1 MPTRREFTRSLLGGG
16 TALLTS
22 SNLWPADKPAVQGS
36 SQSCDLL
43 VKGGTVIDPGQHL
56 HAELDVA
63 VKDGKILEVSRDFPE
78 SRAREV
84 VSAKD
89 KIVTPGLI
97 DIHVH
102 IYEGVGER
110 GVNADHYCLS
120 RGVTTAVDSGSAGA
134 TTIAGLRKYIISTS
148 ATRLY
153 SSLDSS
159 AIGAVTVIENLEWM
173 DPQLAARAAEDN
185 KPVVVGVTARVP
197 RKDAGVNDLE
207 ILKRAREA
215 AEATHLPMT
224 VHIGDS
230 YSPLKDI
237 LGIMRKGDVLAHC
250 HNNNRHG
257 VLDENGKI
265 LAEVWEARDRGIL
278 FSVAH
283 DTRRF
288 SFDVADTCVQQNLLP
303 DAISSC
309 IQADCVKGP
318 VFDLPTTLSKFL
330 LLGLGIDKVIE
341 LATLK
346 PARIFNYGLELGT
359 LRPGSPADIAIFE
372 LREGTFLFM
381 DSSGEKRTGRQK
393 LTNTATV
400 CNGQL
405 YMNGSEEL
413 A

>member
-1 MPTRREFTRSLLGGG
+1 M
-16 TALLTS
+16 
-22 SNLWPADKPAVQGS
+22 
-36 SQSCDLL
+36 
-43 VKGGTVIDPGQHL
+43 
-56 HAELDVA
+56 
-63 VKDGKILEVSRDFPE
+63 
-78 SRAREV
+78 
-84 VSAKD
+84 
-89 KIVTPGLI
+89 
-97 DIHVH
+97 
-102 IYEGVGER
+102 
-110 GVNADHYCLS
+110 
-120 RGVTTAVDSGSAGA
+120 
-134 TTIAGLRKYIISTS
+134 
-148 ATRLY
+148 
-153 SSLDSS
+153 
-159 AIGAVTVIENLEWM
+159 
-173 DPQLAARAAEDN
+173 
-185 KPVVVGVTARVP
+185 
-197 RKDAGVNDLE
+197 
-207 ILKRAREA
+207 
-215 AEATHLPMT
+215 
-224 VHIGDS
+224 
-230 YSPLKDI
+230 
-237 LGIMRKGDVLAHC
+237 LAHC

-309 IQADCVKGP
+309 IQADGVKGP

-372 LREGTFLFM
+372 LREGTFLFI

-413 A
+413 T